1 MKKRI
6 VILTLTYNRP
16 ENLKGL
22 FGTLQKQTNKDFVWM
37 IVDDGSPQDLQPSVT
52 EMKEKA
58 DFPIRFY
65 RKENG
70 GKSSAINYAFD
81 KLESEDFA
89 LIIDDDEYLNPNA
102 IDVVRASVDKY
113 SENNVGEINFS
124 RNDMNGN
131 VLAHPLF
138 SEDFTMSAQEHLKK
152 GYFSGG
158 YVGYFMSK
166 VGQKRFP
173 LYKGEKYIAPSVLM
187 MIVGQTCDIVW
198 SHQAIGYTEF
208 LEGGLTKRGRRLRL
222 ISPRSMA
229 THALLMLSGDCGTKN
244 RIKFSLLYYAY
255 LKYNGIKDFSIPECK
270 KRIFAPLLTRMMG
283 WCLSEYWK
291 NKYSE

>member
-1 MKKRI
+1 MNRI

-16 ENLKGL
+16 ENLKQL
-22 FGTLQKQTNKDFVWM
+22 FETLQKQTDKDFVWM
-37 IVDDGSPQDLQPSVT
+37 IVDDGSPQDLQPLVSK
-52 EMKEKA
+52 MKGKS
-58 DFPIRFY
+58 DYHIDYY

-81 KLESEDFA
+81 RLSQQDFA

-113 SENNVGEINFS
+113 SGSNVGEINFS
-124 RNDMNGN
+124 RYDMNGN

-138 SEDFTMSAQEHLKK
+138 TEDFIMSAQKHLKK

-166 VGQKRFP
+166 VGNKRFP
-173 LYKGEKYIAPSVLM
+173 IYRGEKYIAPSVLM
-187 MIVGQTCDIVW
+187 MIVGQTSDIVW
-198 SHQAIGYTEF
+198 SHHAIGYTEF
-208 LEGGLTKRGRRLRL
+208 LEGGLTKRGRKLRL

-244 RIKFSLLYYAY
+244 RIKFSTLYYAY

-270 KRIFAPLLTRMMG
+270 KKVFAPIFTEMTG
-283 WCLSEYWK
+283 WCLSKYWK
-291 NKYSE
+291 SKFKE

>member
-1 MKKRI
+1 MNRI

-16 ENLKGL
+16 ENLKQL
-22 FGTLQKQTNKDFVWM
+22 FETLQKQTDKDFIWM
-37 IVDDGSPQDLQPSVT
+37 IVDDGSPQDLLPIVS
-52 EMKEKA
+52 EMKGKA
-58 DFPIRFY
+58 DYQIDYY

-81 KLESEDFA
+81 KLSQQDFA

-113 SENNVGEINFS
+113 SESNVGEINFS
-124 RNDMNGN
+124 RYDMNGN

-166 VGQKRFP
+166 VGNKRFP

-187 MIVGQTCDIVW
+187 MIVGQISDIVW
-198 SHQAIGYTEF
+198 SHHAIGYTEF
-208 LEGGLTKRGRRLRL
+208 LEGGLTMRGRKLRL
-222 ISPRSMA
+222 VSPKSMA
-229 THALLMLSGDCGTKN
+229 THALLILSGDCGLKN
-244 RIKFSLLYYAY
+244 RIKYSTLYYAY
-255 LKYNGIKDFSIPECK
+255 LKYNGIKDFEIPECK
-270 KRIFAPLLTRMMG
+270 KRIFLSAITGLTG
-283 WCLSEYWK
+283 WCLSQYWK
-291 NKYSE
+291 SKFKE